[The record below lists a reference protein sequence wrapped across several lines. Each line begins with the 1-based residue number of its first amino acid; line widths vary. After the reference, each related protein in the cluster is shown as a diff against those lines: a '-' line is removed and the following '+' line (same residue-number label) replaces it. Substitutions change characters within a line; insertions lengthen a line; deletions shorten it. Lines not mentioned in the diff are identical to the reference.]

1 MIDPDVFM
9 QVIGEDLHLVAVLGR
24 SCLEDAAKEFDFDV
38 SWAQP
43 KDIQELSRAD
53 SDASS
58 FKSATSSIASDDES
72 EENFSTSRPHSSLFD
87 GGNKAKGTVAA
98 SPSLADRHSESSAAS
113 ASWFGWESLDPGVV
127 EIRSENLNVNANG
140 WRRRADGA
148 YLLNKP
154 GRLEFAYT
162 PALAQWA
169 SISRFNP
176 WGRACPISW
185 WFNAM

>member
-1 MIDPDVFM
+1 MDPDVFM
-9 QVIGEDLHLVAVLGR
+9 QVIGENLHLVAVLGR

-43 KDIQELSRAD
+43 KDIHGLERAD

-58 FKSATSSIASDDES
+58 YKSATSSIASDNES
-72 EENFSTSRPHSSLFD
+72 DDNLSTSRTHNPLFD
-87 GGNKAKGTVAA
+87 GHNKAKGTNV

-162 PALAQWA
+162 PALAQ
-169 SISRFNP
+169 
-176 WGRACPISW
+176 
-185 WFNAM
+185 